1 MDSSFVR
8 IEDFGRV
15 LLEYIGSED
24 YLKAVDSIQ
33 DSGKAAFMG
42 GLGMAGCLI
51 MARCRKYYGSSD
63 DNNADADKEGGDG

>member
-1 MDSSFVR
+1 MATFVKT
-8 IEDFGRV
+8 EDVGRV

-42 GLGMAGCLI
+42 GIGMAGCLI
-51 MARCRKYYGSSD
+51 MARFPKYYG
-63 DNNADADKEGGDG
+63 EPPGEEEQT

>member
-1 MDSSFVR
+1 MEETFVSTR
-8 IEDFGRV
+8 DVGKV

-42 GLGMAGCLI
+42 GIGMAGCLI
-51 MARCRKYYGSSD
+51 MSKCMKYYARERED
-63 DNNADADKEGGDG
+63 DKGDEE